1 MGTLAKP
8 LSTNQITYAPS
19 LNIDLA
25 LYHDIS
31 FSKLLQRIINTAT
44 VNTVNTLRIDADKCW
59 ISNLLSVILIIAH
72 PKRVSQVYLL
82 GSSLFAMP
90 FPGPNDSRTRLR
102 LCWGGM
108 LLLAFRC

>member
-1 MGTLAKP
+1 M
-8 LSTNQITYAPS
+8 PS
-19 LNIDLA
+19 LSIDLA

-59 ISNLLSVILIIAH
+59 ISNLLTVILIIAH
-72 PKRVSQVYLL
+72 PKRVSQVYLF
-82 GSSLFAMP
+82 GSSLFAVP
-90 FPGPNDSRTRLR
+90 FPGANARRTQLR

-108 LLLAFRC
+108 FLSAFLADFSDIAVL